1 MNLTQY
7 NSPLAVS
14 CVEKYFIPWY
24 ERHCGSIDALL
35 CGSYISA
42 EKLFEDFRSTD
53 FSFEDYRGLSRLQE
67 VSEELGMT
75 EHEHLSMIPDN
86 IDYSDLNLVRVEPE
100 FFGNS
105 KTVPWRGDHYIMLFG
120 SESGDFRYINSYPLY
135 SDTISKEKL
144 EEVFGGSFLIYKKAG
159 PINKKKLQSCEW
171 LQAYSIICKYEEPSN
186 SPISPVKLRDA
197 LAILKI
203 SRKRLLKWLMYMDTT
218 KKLPATEASIKA
230 LEKLISS
237 VEKALLT
244 TEISIKRNTGDE
256 NASGRTA
263 QLIALEGRHTDEI
276 ITKGWAM

>member
-42 EKLFEDFRSTD
+42 DKLFEDFRGLSS
-53 FSFEDYRGLSRLQE
+53 SFENYGGLPRLQE

-75 EHEHLSMIPDN
+75 EHEHLSIIPDN

-100 FFGNS
+100 FFGHS
-105 KTVPWRGDHYIMLFG
+105 KTVPWRGDHYIMLCG
-120 SESGDFRYINSYPLY
+120 AEAGDFRYINSYPLY

-144 EEVFGGSFLIYKKAG
+144 VEVFGGSVIIYKKAG

-171 LQAYSIICKYEEPSN
+171 LQAYSIICKSDEPSDA
-186 SPISPVKLRDA
+186 PIRPINLRDA
-197 LAILKI
+197 LAVLKI
-203 SRKRLLKWLMYMDTT
+203 SRKRLLKWLIYMDAT
-218 KKLPATEASIKA
+218 KKLPATAAAIDA
-230 LEKLISS
+230 LEKLIRS

-244 TEISIKRNTGDE
+244 TEISIRRNMDDE
-256 NASGRTA
+256 NASGRAA
-263 QLIALEGRHTDEI
+263 QLIALESRRTDEI